1 MVIVRLNGG
10 LGNQLFQYAA
20 GLALAR
26 ANGDTLKLDLSVFS
40 ATQTSRQTWR
50 NPDILDFSISAP
62 IATHDEVR
70 RLKNPWGPFSEI
82 VRLVRQKGFKR
93 YYDDWHPEVMRWRGD
108 MYLDGYFQCERY
120 FTNCFSELQ
129 KEFVLSSEKNAGIT
143 SMSNRIAALRN
154 PVSLHVRRGD
164 YVRHPEHEICTSDY
178 FRSALS
184 SMREAVGPY
193 NLVVFSDDVQWV
205 RAHLELGAEA
215 LFVSE
220 QRRADGS
227 GFSPSQELVLMSQC
241 SHHIISNST
250 FSWWGAYLDRR
261 PDKVVM
267 APALWNRSR
276 IYPHKNIL
284 PEGWRRLPV
293 AS

>member
-10 LGNQLFQYAA
+10 LGNQLFQYAVGYA
-20 GLALAR
+20 HAQSNNAE
-26 ANGDTLKLDLSVFS
+26 LKLDLSVFADLS
-40 ATQTSRQTWR
+40 SQRQTPR
-50 NPDILDFSISAP
+50 RPDILDFAISAP
-62 IATHDEVR
+62 LAEPDEIER
-70 RLKNPWGPFSEI
+70 IRNPYGVLSGL

-108 MYLDGYFQCERY
+108 VYLDGYFQCERY
-120 FTNCFSELQ
+120 FVRCFPDLQ
-129 KEFVLSSEKNAGIT
+129 KEFELSLEKAEGIT
-143 SMSNRIAALRN
+143 SMRARISALRN

-193 NLVVFSDDVQWV
+193 KLVVFSDDVQWV
-205 RAHLELGAEA
+205 RAHLELGSEA

-220 QRRADGS
+220 QMRADGN

-250 FSWWGAYLDRR
+250 FSWWGAYLNRR
-261 PDKVVM
+261 SDKVVM
-267 APALWNRSR
+267 APAIWNRSR

>member
-20 GLALAR
+20 GFALAQSNN
-26 ANGDTLKLDLSVFS
+26 AELKLDLSVFADLS
-40 ATQTSRQTWR
+40 SPRQTPR
-50 NPDILDFSISAP
+50 RPDILDFAISAP
-62 IATHDEVR
+62 LAEPDEIER
-70 RLKNPWGPFSEI
+70 IRNPYGLLSEF

-93 YYDDWHPEVMRWRGD
+93 YYDDWHPEVMRWRGGV
-108 MYLDGYFQCERY
+108 YLDGYFQCERY

-129 KEFVLSSEKNAGIT
+129 KEFVLSSEKTAGIT
-143 SMSNRIAALRN
+143 SMSSRIAALRN

-164 YVRHPEHEICTSDY
+164 YVLHPEHEICTADY

-184 SMREAVGPY
+184 SMQEAVGPHE
-193 NLVVFSDDVQWV
+193 LVVFSDDVQWV
-205 RAHLELGAEA
+205 RAHLELGPEV

-220 QRRADGS
+220 QRMADGNR
-227 GFSPSQELVLMSQC
+227 FSPSQELVLMSQC

-250 FSWWGAYLDRR
+250 FSWWGAYLNRR
-261 PDKVVM
+261 PEKVVM

-276 IYPHKNIL
+276 LYPHKNIL